1 MSLPIKYSEEVL
13 RAKKFNQPIVALEST
28 IVTHGMPYPDNINTA
43 IDVEEIVRKTG
54 AVPATIAII
63 DGKISIG
70 MSQTQLTELSQ
81 TRNIRKLSRADLP
94 LCLSNR
100 TTGSTTVAATMI
112 CASLAQIKVFATGGI
127 GGVHRDVIETMDIS
141 ADLRELSNTNVSV
154 VAAGPKAILDI
165 PKTLEVLETLGVP
178 VISYQNDQI
187 PAFWSRDSGY
197 EASLKINTINEI
209 ADFIKFRDL
218 LGLEGGCLITNPV
231 PKKDEIS
238 LEVINPIVEN
248 AIIKAKRNNIS
259 GKDVTPFLLNE
270 IFELTEGKSL
280 ETNIALIKNN
290 AKLAAKLSLA
300 LKE

>member
-209 ADFIKFRDL
+209 AEFIKFRDL

-238 LEVINPIVEN
+238 LELINPIVEN

>member
-165 PKTLEVLETLGVP
+165 PKTLEALETLGVP

-209 ADFIKFRDL
+209 AEFIKFRDL

-238 LEVINPIVEN
+238 LELINPIVEN

>member
-127 GGVHRDVIETMDIS
+127 GGVHRDAIETMDIS

-209 ADFIKFRDL
+209 AEFIKFRDL

-238 LEVINPIVEN
+238 LELINPIVEN

>member
-28 IVTHGMPYPDNINTA
+28 IITHGMPYPDNINTA

-209 ADFIKFRDL
+209 AEFIKCRDL

-238 LEVINPIVEN
+238 LELITPIVEN

>member
-63 DGKISIG
+63 DGKISVG
-70 MSQTQLTELSQ
+70 MSQTQLSELSQ

-165 PKTLEVLETLGVP
+165 PKTLEALETLGVP

-209 ADFIKFRDL
+209 AEFIKFRDL

-259 GKDVTPFLLNE
+259 GKDVTPFLLKE